1 MIETASGRRHL
12 RIGFVSTRFA
22 GTDGVSL
29 ETAKWA
35 DVLER
40 MGHTCFY
47 FAGQSDRLAER
58 TRVVP
63 EAFFGHE
70 AITAISKGAFED
82 EQSAAEDGWMTGDE
96 GSDLYDIYR
105 LSVSRRFRPPA
116 MTDRIH
122 ELRRYLEE
130 EIRAFVKQFEIE
142 LLVVEN
148 ALAIP
153 MNIPLGLALTEFIAE
168 TGFPVIAHH
177 HDFYWERQRFLVNC
191 VSDYLRMAF
200 PPDLPSIRHVAINS
214 LAARELA
221 WRTGI
226 SATVIPN
233 VMDFDRLPQSPD
245 AYASD
250 VRAALGLTGDDLLF
264 LQPTRVVQR
273 KGIEHAI
280 ELTKR
285 VGMGATLVISNASG
299 DEGDAYETR
308 VRQYAE
314 LLGVPV
320 NFEAEIIRDTRGT
333 TPDGRKVYTLADVY
347 PAADL
352 VTYPS
357 MVEGFGNAFLE
368 AVYFRRPLVVNNYSI
383 FDVDIKP
390 KGFRV
395 IEFDGYVTDATVRH
409 ARRVLTDPR
418 LAGEMVEQNY
428 RLARRHFSYGVLRR
442 CLHIL
447 IAGYFGE
454 DDNQDWSVP

>member
-1 MIETASGRRHL
+1 MN
-12 RIGFVSTRFA
+12 IGFISTRFA
-22 GTDGVSL
+22 STDGVSL
-29 ETAKWA
+29 ETTKWA

-40 MGHTCFY
+40 MGHACFY
-47 FAGQSDRLAER
+47 FAGQSDRPAER
-58 TRVVP
+58 TRVAP

-70 AITAISKGAFED
+70 AINAISKGAFED
-82 EQSAAEDGWMTGDE
+82 EQSGAEDGWPNGIE
-96 GSDLYDIYR
+96 SSDLYDIYR
-105 LSVSRRFRPPA
+105 LSVSRRFRPSA
-116 MTDRIH
+116 ITDQIH
-122 ELRRYLEE
+122 ELRRDLEE
-130 EIRAFVKQFEIE
+130 EIRAFVKQFDIR

-153 MNIPLGLALTEFIAE
+153 LNIPLGLALTEFIAE

-177 HDFYWERQRFLVNC
+177 HDFYWERQRYLVNC

-200 PPDLPSIRHVAINS
+200 PPDLPSIRHVVINS

-221 WRTGI
+221 LRTGI

-233 VMDFDRLPQSPD
+233 VMDFDRPPDPPD
-245 AYASD
+245 AYAAD
-250 VRAALGLTGDDLLF
+250 VRTALGVAGDRYLF

-285 VGMGATLVISNASG
+285 VGMGACLVISHASG
-299 DEGDAYETR
+299 DEGDAYQKR
-308 VRQYAE
+308 VSQYAE

-320 NFEAEIIRDTRGT
+320 RFEAEIIRDARGLT
-333 TPDGRKVYTLADVY
+333 SDGRKIYTLADVY

-357 MVEGFGNAFLE
+357 TVEGFGNAFLE

-395 IEFDGYVTDATVRH
+395 VEFDGYITDATVEH
-409 ARRVLTDPR
+409 AR
-418 LAGEMVEQNY
+418 
-428 RLARRHFSYGVLRR
+428 
-442 CLHIL
+442 
-447 IAGYFGE
+447 
-454 DDNQDWSVP
+454 

>member
-1 MIETASGRRHL
+1 MN
-12 RIGFVSTRFA
+12 IGFISTRFTS
-22 GTDGVSL
+22 TDGVSL

-47 FAGQSDRLAER
+47 FAGQSDRPAER

-70 AITAISKGAFED
+70 AINAVSKGAFED
-82 EQSAAEDGWMTGDE
+82 EQSGAEEGWLNGIET
-96 GSDLYDIYR
+96 SDLYSIYR
-105 LSVSRRFRPPA
+105 ISVNRRFRPPA
-116 MTDRIH
+116 MTDQIH
-122 ELRRYLEE
+122 ELRCDLEE
-130 EIRAFVKQFEIE
+130 AIRLFVKQFDIE

-200 PPDLPSIRHVAINS
+200 PPDLPSIRHVVINS

-221 WRTGI
+221 LRTGI

-233 VMDFDRLPQSPD
+233 VMDFDRPPDPPD
-245 AYASD
+245 AYAAD
-250 VRAALGLTGDDLLF
+250 VRTALGVAGDRYLF

-285 VGMGATLVISNASG
+285 VGMGACLVISHASG
-299 DEGDAYETR
+299 DEGDAYQKR
-308 VRQYAE
+308 VSQYAE

-320 NFEAEIIRDTRGT
+320 KFEAEIIRDARGLT
-333 TPDGRKVYTLADVY
+333 SDGRKIYTLADVY

-357 MVEGFGNAFLE
+357 TVEGFGNAFLE

-395 IEFDGYVTDATVRH
+395 VEFDGYITDATVGH
-409 ARRVLTDPR
+409 AREVLANPH
-418 LAGEMVEQNY
+418 LAYEMVELNY
-428 RLARRHFSYGVLRR
+428 RLARRHFSYSVLRR
-442 CLHIL
+442 RLHTL
-447 IAGYFGE
+447 IAEFLGE
-454 DDNQDWSVP
+454 DDADDWSTP